1 MIRHATIDDIDT
13 ILSIVRS
20 AQLSLRDLGIDQWQ
34 DGYPRREDIAKDID
48 AEVGYVAVDD
58 KDRVIGYAAIIY
70 SGEEAYSQIRIEDWH
85 TSNEYVVV
93 HRLCVDGLV
102 RRRGVAISLM
112 EYAMQGAIQRGLDG
126 FRIDTHQG
134 NIRMLSMLERLGF
147 KYCGIIYY
155 PSGKRLAYDLKLKI

>member
-70 SGEEAYSQIRIEDWH
+70 SGEEANRQ
-85 TSNEYVVV
+85 
-93 HRLCVDGLV
+93 
-102 RRRGVAISLM
+102 
-112 EYAMQGAIQRGLDG
+112 
-126 FRIDTHQG
+126 
-134 NIRMLSMLERLGF
+134 
-147 KYCGIIYY
+147 Y
-155 PSGKRLAYDLKLKI
+155 PNHH